1 MLLKN
6 KCLLG
11 KDSVKHDEKQAGWK
25 KWSLPVRIG
34 VAVAAC
40 VLVGKDLEWAAL
52 KGAFADLQLWTIL
65 VGTAVF
71 AFSQSIVGFRWW
83 LFLRAQRIGVSLVL
97 AEKLTFLGLFF
108 SNFLPSSVGGD
119 LVRAWY
125 VSRHSSR
132 KLQAALGVLVD
143 RIMGLMSTLILA
155 FTSLLLFMRGTHLFS
170 FRRTEGVMVLFKGIS
185 GPHFILVFL
194 IVCGVL
200 LMLKKPLQTVT
211 GRVFRHILHIAYQL
225 REVLGVYYRHPF
237 VLLWALSLTIILQS
251 IVITAYWL
259 IGQDLNIQAPLGYYF
274 VFFPLVW
281 VIGSI
286 PVSIAGIGILEGGLV
301 FLFVRYTGA
310 SPEAAAALALC
321 QRLTWLGASLPG
333 LYFHLTGSHR
343 HGSAGLSNV

>member
-1 MLLKN
+1 MLLEN
-6 KCLLG
+6 KCIVG
-11 KDSVKHDEKQAGWK
+11 KDGVKHNEKKAGWK

-40 VLVGKDLEWAAL
+40 LLVGKDLEWAAL
-52 KGAFADLQLWTIL
+52 KGAFADLKLWTIL
-65 VGTAVF
+65 VGTSVF
-71 AFSQSIVGFRWW
+71 AFSQCIVGFRWW
-83 LFLRAQRIGVSLVL
+83 LLLRAQRVSVSLVL

-143 RIMGLMSTLILA
+143 RIMGLMSTLIVA
-155 FTSLLLFMRGTHLFS
+155 FTSLFLFMRDQHLLS
-170 FRRTEGVMVLFKGIS
+170 FRRTEGLMVFLKGIY
-185 GPHFILVFL
+185 GPHFVLLFL
-194 IVCGVL
+194 IGGGLL
-200 LMLKKPLQTVT
+200 LMLKKPLSSFTN
-211 GRVFRHILHIAYQL
+211 RIIRHIVHIIYQL
-225 REVLGVYYRHPF
+225 REVLGVYCRHPL
-237 VLLWALSLTIILQS
+237 VLIWGLLLTVFLQS
-251 IVITAYWL
+251 LVITAYWL

-281 VIGSI
+281 VVGSI

-301 FLFVRYTGA
+301 FLFVRYAGA

-321 QRLTWLGASLPG
+321 QRLTWLGASIPG
-333 LYFHLTGSHR
+333 LFFHLTGSHR
-343 HGSAGLSNV
+343 HVSNGPANV